1 MHRKLKRGSTHLQ
14 THTHT
19 HVCTYTH
26 VHARTHTHRAWH
38 GPGTTGD
45 APRTS
50 AHAHLAGQTGAGS
63 VSAGSPCRCLG
74 EGGAR
79 GPELPARGAALQV
92 PLGSSGPPRCWGRF
106 LEENLSVAQHSAS
119 PGPPRPPS
127 PLLDVPQAHRVGR
140 DSPLQP
146 VQSCGTEF
154 SHHSL
159 RVSMPLGGK
168 YKRCL
173 CLKPNMGVSGSPG
186 LCPSFGPGLL
196 ATEGW
201 AETRGRPPSYARH
214 GSSV

>member
-1 MHRKLKRGSTHLQ
+1 MHRKLKQGSTHLQ
-14 THTHT
+14 TRTHTHT

-26 VHARTHTHRAWH
+26 VHTHTHTHKGVARTRH
-38 GPGTTGD
+38 NRR
-45 APRTS
+45 RTS
-50 AHAHLAGQTGAGS
+50 AHAHLAGQTGGFRLRWQPLLMSGRGWSTGPRPACQRDCAS
-63 VSAGSPCRCLG
+63 GSP
-74 EGGAR
+74 
-79 GPELPARGAALQV
+79 
-92 PLGSSGPPRCWGRF
+92 GPPRCWGRF
-106 LEENLSVAQHSAS
+106 LEENLSAAQHSAS
-119 PGPPRPPS
+119 PGPSRPPS

-196 ATEGW
+196 A
-201 AETRGRPPSYARH
+201 RGLGRNER
-214 GSSV
+214 